1 MSKLNPVLEKMF
13 AIFELIVSFL
23 IINLLIVVL
32 SIVSLFLLYPVLI
45 SGIFYIL
52 RRIIKFKEYDSLL
65 INYFTFVKKN
75 IVSSLLA
82 GILPMTLSFVIVLT
96 VIFVNPL
103 MIDIINDS
111 YIVVIQIVQ
120 LIMLYILSSVLFIS
134 LIQVA
139 HLIKKDNTIIIRD
152 SFLILFAKPI
162 RSLLAFMSIFLFGY
176 YLFSFIDL
184 YFIVFAIPILM
195 SLYYIIIYSNI
206 DHYNAD

>member
-1 MSKLNPVLEKMF
+1 MSKRDELE
-13 AIFELIVSFL
+13 
-23 IINLLIVVL
+23 N
-32 SIVSLFLLYPVLI
+32 
-45 SGIFYIL
+45 
-52 RRIIKFKEYDSLL
+52 KEYDSLL

-82 GILPMTLSFVIVLT
+82 GILPMSLSFIIVLT
-96 VIFVNPL
+96 VICVNPL

>member
-120 LIMLYILSSVLFIS
+120 LIMLYILLKGETLHSLFHIPVTKSDSS
-134 LIQVA
+134 
-139 HLIKKDNTIIIRD
+139 
-152 SFLILFAKPI
+152 
-162 RSLLAFMSIFLFGY
+162 
-176 YLFSFIDL
+176 
-184 YFIVFAIPILM
+184 
-195 SLYYIIIYSNI
+195 SNI
-206 DHYNAD
+206 TPNNFVGFDN

>member
-1 MSKLNPVLEKMF
+1 MSKLNPTLAKMF
-13 AIFELIVSFL
+13 AIFELIFSFL

-32 SIVSLFLLYPVLI
+32 SIISIFLLYPVLI

-52 RRIIKFKEYDSLL
+52 RRIIKYGEYESILF
-65 INYFTFVKKN
+65 NYYTFVKKN
-75 IVSSLLA
+75 IVSALLT
-82 GILPMTLSFVIVLT
+82 GILPMTLSFIIIFT

-103 MIDIINDS
+103 MIDIIKDS

-120 LIMLYILSSVLFIS
+120 LVMLYILSSVLFIS

-139 HLIKKDNTIIIRD
+139 HLIKKDNTIILRD

-162 RSLLAFMSIFLFGY
+162 RSLIAFISIFMFGY
-176 YLFSFIDL
+176 YLYSYIDL

-195 SLYYIIIYSNI
+195 SIYYIIIYSNI
-206 DHYNAD
+206 DQYNPD